1 MPYSWIG
8 LSHRRIFLFA
18 RHRSSS
24 FFSLIYCF
32 FSARDGEDLLQIWRL
47 AKVSTPETSYA
58 FHPVR
63 HKSISVCEPSYDKP
77 SALDKP
83 ALTHDL
89 ARCRW
94 QTLDGSH
101 PGSNTVLVTGV
112 SCMIDR
118 VGGAVASRVKS
129 YPRRH
134 PKSLPA
140 SPCNIIPEQTMQVAR
155 AVFPKGNPY
164 IRRRDALGP

>member
-32 FSARDGEDLLQIWRL
+32 FSARDCEDLLQIWRL

-63 HKSISVCEPSYDKP
+63 PKPISVREPSYDKP

-83 ALTHDL
+83 PATHDL
-89 ARCRW
+89 AVS
-94 QTLDGSH
+94 DHGVE
-101 PGSNTVLVTGV
+101 GTGRNACCV
-112 SCMIDR
+112 IQLRSGFSPLNRHDT
-118 VGGAVASRVKS
+118 AS
-129 YPRRH
+129 
-134 PKSLPA
+134 
-140 SPCNIIPEQTMQVAR
+140 T
-155 AVFPKGNPY
+155 
-164 IRRRDALGP
+164 